1 MVCPS
6 CEHPKLKT
14 VNSRKTKKNNQV
26 WRRRQC
32 ESCGRLFTTR
42 EYIDLT
48 DIAVIKNN
56 GKAESYSRAILLA
69 SLLRSLDHVKDRPV
83 ESAYALSETIEQTLY
98 GDEIT
103 TKDIVASAL
112 KVLQRFDEVSAIKY
126 KSYYA

>member
-1 MVCPS
+1 MVCPF

-48 DIAVIKNN
+48 DIAVLSRS
-56 GKAESYSRAILLA
+56 GKTEPYSRPKLLA
-69 SLLRSLDHVKDRPV
+69 SLLQALDHLGDRQV
-83 ESAYALSETIEQTLY
+83 ESAYALSETIEKQLY
-98 GDEIT
+98 GDEISSEGII
-103 TKDIVASAL
+103 KSAIETL
-112 KVLQRFDEVSAIKY
+112 KLFDEVSAIKY
-126 KSYYA
+126 QSYHS